1 MKYAMTLD
9 GKIATKTGA
18 SKWITGE
25 AARREVQH
33 MRHQY
38 MGIMA
43 GIGTVLADDP
53 MLNVRVE
60 GWRSPVRILCDSKL
74 RIPLDSQIVKSA
86 EKYRTIVVYADQK
99 NTVNTSVSKIYHQ
112 FLKIYLV
119 FFIRTADGLNSH
131 GM

>member
-25 AARREVQH
+25 SARKEVQH

-60 GWRSPVRILCDSKL
+60 GWKSPVRIVCDSKL
-74 RIPLDSQIVKSA
+74 RIPPAVRL
-86 EKYRTIVVYADQK
+86 
-99 NTVNTSVSKIYHQ
+99 
-112 FLKIYLV
+112 
-119 FFIRTADGLNSH
+119 
-131 GM
+131 

>member
-1 MKYAMTLD
+1 MKTPYVVMKYAMTLD

-25 AARREVQH
+25 AARKEVQH

-60 GWRSPVRILCDSKL
+60 GWKSPVRIVCDSKL
-74 RIPLDSQIVKSA
+74 RIPPDSQIVKSA
-86 EKYRTIVVYADQK
+86 EKYRTIVAYDRSEKYRRK
-99 NTVNTSVSKIYHQ
+99 NKNITYH
-112 FLKIYLV
+112 
-119 FFIRTADGLNSH
+119 GS
-131 GM
+131 